1 MPDTNP
7 RPVDQAR
14 RDAIIKILGGAATLV
29 ALAVGAYAL
38 SSGSP
43 SPQDASQSSLSTRSS
58 TVSGASG
65 VLVQSGS
72 ASGTTVRVVYFGM
85 PLNLTGSKKETVTL
99 SNPAYLSDLKAL
111 LVTMHPTLKDMLPT
125 MLFLVDGVSAN
136 GNPRLQNDVE
146 VDILAQIAGG

>member
-1 MPDTNP
+1 MPDTNS

-85 PLNLTGSKKETVTL
+85 PLNVTGSKKETVTL